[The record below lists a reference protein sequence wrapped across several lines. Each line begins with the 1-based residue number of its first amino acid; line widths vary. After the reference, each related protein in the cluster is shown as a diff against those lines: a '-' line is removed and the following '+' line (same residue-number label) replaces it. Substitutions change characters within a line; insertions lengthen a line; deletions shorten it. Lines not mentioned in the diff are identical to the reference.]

1 MAETNKC
8 PFCDAFAEGSRVK
21 LSTQYFFVVLDE
33 YPVNKGHALIIPKR
47 HQPDIF
53 SLDMPEWEIL
63 LHTIDRT
70 KKYLDQEFHPD
81 GYNIGINCGEAA
93 GQTIP
98 HLHIHVI
105 PRYKG
110 DVENPRGGVR
120 NFKKPLVEY

>member
-1 MAETNKC
+1 MAEKNAC
-8 PFCDAFAEGSRVK
+8 LFCDALTEGLRIK

-53 SLDMPEWEIL
+53 SLDTSEWGEL
-63 LHTIDRT
+63 GQTI
-70 KKYLDQEFHPD
+70 KYAKAYLDHEFHPD

-98 HLHIHVI
+98 HLHVHVI

-110 DVENPRGGVR
+110 DMDNPRGGIR
-120 NFKKPLVEY
+120 NFKTPLVEY